1 MKPGLLIAALL
12 LFLAACNK
20 DKIDELPA
28 EISKLQP
35 IKNLAD
41 TREQVLAENGNLIL
55 KNPVLF
61 ADTIQKNIIEEQT
74 LQRKD

>member
-1 MKPGLLIAALL
+1 MKPGLLVAALH

-20 DKIDELPA
+20 DKIDELPTD
-28 EISKLQP
+28 ISKLQP

-41 TREQVLAENGNLIL
+41 TLDHVLAENGNLIV

-61 ADTIQKNIIEEQT
+61 SDTIQKNIIEVII
-74 LQRKD
+74 